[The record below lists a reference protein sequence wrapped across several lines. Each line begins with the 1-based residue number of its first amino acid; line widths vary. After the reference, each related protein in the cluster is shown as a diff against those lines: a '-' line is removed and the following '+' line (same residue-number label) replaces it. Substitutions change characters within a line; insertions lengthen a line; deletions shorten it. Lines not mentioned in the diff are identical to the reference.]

1 MTSLTKNRIES
12 LDLLKG
18 IVMIIMALDH
28 TRDYFNASAFLF
40 SPSDP
45 TKSTLGIFFTRFIT
59 HFCAPTFCFLAGV
72 SAFMVGKRK
81 SKKDLSLFLIKRGI
95 WLIFIELTVV
105 TFGWQFDLQFRIN
118 GTAVIAMLGLSMII
132 LSALIYLPRNFLI
145 ASCCVI
151 IFGHNLLDNISISN
165 NFLWA
170 SIHQQEII
178 SYPDGFKFYIDYP
191 IIPWFAVM
199 ALGYCFGT
207 FYDKSFDSNK
217 RKRVFSTIGLSA
229 VALFF
234 VLRAIDIYGDKIHWT
249 NYANIQMTIM
259 SFFQI
264 SKYPPSLL
272 YLLITLGFMLLFLA
286 YSENLKGR
294 VVSFCTTFG
303 RVPFFYYIIHLYI
316 IHMLAAIFA
325 KLSGYGWK
333 LLVLPDWILELP
345 TVKGYG
351 FSLSVVYV
359 VWICV
364 IGITYPLC
372 KWYDSYK
379 MRHPEKKWLSY
390 L

>member
-178 SYPDGFKFYIDYP
+178 SYPGGFKFYIDYP

-351 FSLSVVYV
+351 FSLGVVYV

>member
-45 TKSTLGIFFTRFIT
+45 TKSTLAIFFTRFIT

-145 ASCCVI
+145 AFCCVI

-217 RKRVFSTIGLSA
+217 RKKIFSTIGLSA
-229 VALFF
+229 VVLFF

-325 KLSGYGWK
+325 KVSGYGWK